1 MSAAFSLALYFHVSL
16 KKAAVKL
23 SLANKDRV
31 VEGLANSCS
40 WIEFLCFR
48 SNLVYFWTLRFSS
61 DLEHLASVVCKWLF
75 SWDQQ
80 GCILWCFLLTQ
91 SHYSLSSWTWSR
103 AGQVATHTATPP
115 WPLCRAYALAVM
127 ALAHQEG
134 LFLPIWLHAM
144 KPLKLSLLDLQNR
157 LLAVLKE
164 NSNWTIKFQ
173 LIIFLAA
180 VVFCFYCC
188 WQTIYHSS
196 YLCPL
201 PQGCCC
207 F

>member
-61 DLEHLASVVCKWLF
+61 DLEHLSICGLQVTLQLESAGLHSVVF
-75 SWDQQ
+75 SS
-80 GCILWCFLLTQ
+80 IQ
-91 SHYSLSSWTWSR
+91 SHYCLSSWTWSR
-103 AGQVATHTATPP
+103 AGQVATHAATPP
-115 WPLCRAYALAVM
+115 WPLCRACALAVM

-144 KPLKLSLLDLQNR
+144 RLPKLSLLDLQNR

-201 PQGCCC
+201 PQGYCC